1 MLLVCR
7 ERNHKIIIGTMAGVI
22 PNTAQREEREDMINV
37 YFADS
42 LPSFV
47 NDFSLPKVEVCAMEE
62 KLVELLAVSYRHLYL
77 YCTKYCTTHINQT
90 CSCGYYCI
98 VCAFNYACA

>member
-1 MLLVCR
+1 MA
-7 ERNHKIIIGTMAGVI
+7 TMAGVI
-22 PNTAQREEREDMINV
+22 QNTAQREERDDMINV

-62 KLVELLAVSYRHLYL
+62 KLIELLVVS
-77 YCTKYCTTHINQT
+77 
-90 CSCGYYCI
+90 
-98 VCAFNYACA
+98 

>member
-1 MLLVCR
+1 
-7 ERNHKIIIGTMAGVI
+7 MAGVI
-22 PNTAQREEREDMINV
+22 PNTAQREERDDMINV

-62 KLVELLAVSYRHLYL
+62 KLIELLAVS
-77 YCTKYCTTHINQT
+77 
-90 CSCGYYCI
+90 
-98 VCAFNYACA
+98 